1 MVLNGWKEI
10 SVHLHCGVRSAQ
22 RWQGE
27 GLPIRRVTSGP
38 RSHVF
43 AYSEQLDSWLND
55 GNLRQVH
62 NTARI
67 PVHLRSRE
75 LVAQMRESRQ
85 TLHQNMTNL
94 RGAMD
99 MLRDRQRE
107 IAATPALFSPSDK
120 TRNILDRHAP
130 RRKP

>member
-1 MVLNGWKEI
+1 
-10 SVHLHCGVRSAQ
+10 SAHLHCGVRSAQ

-27 GLPIRRVTSGP
+27 GLPIRRVTSSP

-43 AYSEQLDSWLND
+43 AYSEQLDSWLRD
-55 GNLRQVH
+55 GDLRQAH
-62 NTARI
+62 DTDRI
-67 PVHLRSRE
+67 SVHLRSQQ

-99 MLRDRQRE
+99 MLRDRRRE
-107 IAATPALFSPSDK
+107 IAATPTLFLPSDK
-120 TRNILDRHAP
+120 VRNILDRHA
-130 RRKP
+130 RRR